1 MDVREY
7 IGAREY
13 GEIIGKHYRTVIRNY
28 KEGLIDGYTNDAG
41 RVYIRNPNYNKDTTN
56 LSINDRKNNAILY
69 ARISNRKDLDL
80 LNTQI
85 QNLRK
90 YAESKGLNIIGI
102 YKEVAPDLSDNRIVI
117 DNIMKR
123 RDFGVLL
130 IEHKK
135 RLTFFNFAFIEKL
148 FNQIGVSIEV
158 SNPNDKDKT
167 PDYLKDETFED
178 IILNIRSK
186 KYNRKFKKYLKSL
199 LKEKEEVIEEII
211 E

>member
-7 IGAREY
+7 IGAKEY

-28 KEGLIDGYTNDAG
+28 KEGLIDGYTNEAG
-41 RVYIRNPNYNKDTTN
+41 RVYIRNPNYNNIDAISLSSTN
-56 LSINDRKNNAILY
+56 RKNSAILY
-69 ARISNRKDLDL
+69 ARVSSRKDLDL

-186 KYNRKFKKYLKSL
+186 KYNRKFKKYLNNL
-199 LKEKEEVIEEII
+199 LNKNVIKEEII

>member
-28 KEGLIDGYTNDAG
+28 KEGLIDGYTNEAG

-56 LSINDRKNNAILY
+56 LSITDRKNNAILY

-90 YAESKGLNIIGI
+90 YAESRGLNVVGI
-102 YKEVAPDLSDNRIVI
+102 YKEVSPDLSDNRIVI

-148 FNQIGVSIEV
+148 FNQIGVSIEI

-186 KYNRKFKKYLKSL
+186 KYNRKFKKYLKNL
-199 LKEKEEVIEEII
+199 LKEEIIEEVIE
-211 E
+211 